1 MATTRGWIF
10 HNSRQWCKHSH
21 HFALWKRFRIVVVK
35 FRFKAS
41 KDEAEHEALVIDM
54 RMAHDLGYHQIMPAP
69 EDRKKVSF
77 ITFTSTF
84 SYVAIS
90 FGLKNVGGTYQH
102 LVDRIF
108 HPQIKRNVEVCDDM
122 LVKSKEAKDHITDLE
137 ETFSVLRNYRLKLNL
152 EKCVFECN
160 EDASSD
166 SWLPE
171 EELRNT
177 HGGCLQVEKWLHV
190 DGSSTTQD
198 SGADI
203 VITLLYGE
211 DLEFFKFGFTAS
223 KNEVECETLVIDMRT
238 SHDLG
243 AKYLVAYL
251 DSQLIVKQVEDTYK
265 AKEENMIHYLQQIAE
280 LKHDS
285 EVSK

>member
-1 MATTRGWIF
+1 MVTRRGIE
-10 HNSRQWCKHSH
+10 
-21 HFALWKRFRIVVVK
+21 VK
-35 FRFKAS
+35 PLKIKIILDMKA
-41 KDEAEHEALVIDM
+41 
-54 RMAHDLGYHQIMPAP
+54 P
-69 EDRKKVSF
+69 
-77 ITFTSTF
+77 T
-84 SYVAIS
+84 
-90 FGLKNVGGTYQH
+90 NVNGVQ
-102 LVDRIF
+102 
-108 HPQIKRNVEVCDDM
+108 
-122 LVKSKEAKDHITDLE
+122 
-137 ETFSVLRNYRLKLNL
+137 
-152 EKCVFECN
+152 
-160 EDASSD
+160 
-166 SWLPE
+166 
-171 EELRNT
+171 RNT